1 MQIKVVST
9 KILKFFNVHPS
20 KTLLLKISRLA
31 NLMPT
36 EDELQQ
42 LNEELK
48 AKEESIKIDVDV
60 KSGSKKVFDE
70 LDGRVDDVLSD
81 EPESRTHFR
90 VVNTKR
96 DYEAQLESRVA
107 DSVLKFRE
115 TMLFGAGSKNRR
127 EKSEDALRRKQK
139 MKVIAKS
146 GKSKLC

>member
-1 MQIKVVST
+1 
-9 KILKFFNVHPS
+9 
-20 KTLLLKISRLA
+20 
-31 NLMPT
+31 MPT

-48 AKEESIKIDVDV
+48 AKEESIKIDVNV

-70 LDGRVDDVLSD
+70 LDDRVDDVLSD

>member
-1 MQIKVVST
+1 
-9 KILKFFNVHPS
+9 
-20 KTLLLKISRLA
+20 
-31 NLMPT
+31 MPT

-48 AKEESIKIDVDV
+48 AKEEPTKIDVV
-60 KSGSKKVFDE
+60 AKSGSKKVFDE
-70 LDGRVDDVLSD
+70 VDDQVDDVLDD
-81 EPESRTHFR
+81 EPASKTNFR

-96 DYEAQLESRVA
+96 DYERQLESRVA

-139 MKVIAKS
+139 MKAIAQS
-146 GKSKLC
+146 GKSKLLK